1 MQTDIQSASRL
12 CKEEDKETLQT
23 KAMGFIGEILEYLDF
38 Y

>member
-12 CKEEDKETLQT
+12 CKGEDKETLKT
-23 KAMGFIGEILEYLDF
+23 EPMGFIGEILESLDF